1 MFSKLLLFTH
11 SAQKF
16 LFKLCCYFAI
26 QLYLIFL
33 QFLMGNVEVLHFWA
47 GKRVILSLYWSV
59 SWGLL
64 KWKFLLTFV
73 LFNYLR
79 KIIWLGV
86 LLTWVKFY
94 SLYTREET
102 GMLFLL
108 KCTIYMYI
116 LYICD
121 QSREYVGWNCYE
133 CEGVLIDNPCL
144 LTRGRKSLFGFE
156 LSVAFL
162 FGLTALWTAT
172 LHSFWWSDALFY
184 KSSTLQGG
192 EGDIFIYPLLHIK
205 HFTKNILL
213 LRKVIL
219 IYTPFS
225 QFVNH
230 LYWTLSSAEFHI

>member
-33 QFLMGNVEVLHFWA
+33 QFLMGNVEVLYFWA

-86 LLTWVKFY
+86 LVTWVKFY

-108 KCTIYMYI
+108 KCTIYMCIYI
-116 LYICD
+116 YCT
-121 QSREYVGWNCYE
+121 YVIRAESMLVETVMSVKEFWLTIPVCWPEEEKAYLDLNCQ
-133 CEGVLIDNPCL
+133 LP
-144 LTRGRKSLFGFE
+144 F
-156 LSVAFL
+156 FL
-162 FGLTALWTAT
+162 
-172 LHSFWWSDALFY
+172 D
-184 KSSTLQGG
+184 
-192 EGDIFIYPLLHIK
+192 
-205 HFTKNILL
+205 
-213 LRKVIL
+213 
-219 IYTPFS
+219 
-225 QFVNH
+225 
-230 LYWTLSSAEFHI
+230 